1 MYFLLLL
8 KARRLALTFIL
19 CCFGFVLA
27 VGSVEVDDAG
37 VQVDD
42 GAKDSLK
49 MDSMMDDVVMH
60 DHMAADP
67 AISFRARLR
76 YRGFGCR
83 PTMYGGLMGR
93 EEMGGYRG
101 CGSVNFARQSGMGG
115 LGGLGRQIDDA
126 DDQFSI
132 HDSTMNRDDTDLLDI
147 ALPGI
152 VADLKEMLRDAQN
165 GGSGGRQGGRR
176 RGGKYGGRG
185 GYERGPDEYGYAGY
199 KQYGGYKGY
208 GGNEGYGG
216 KYGGCANRAGGF
228 GCGGYRGRGRG
239 GYNDMY

>member
-1 MYFLLLL
+1 M
-8 KARRLALTFIL
+8 
-19 CCFGFVLA
+19 GFVLA
-27 VGSVEVDDAG
+27 VAVEVDDAG

-42 GAKDSLK
+42 DAKDSLT
-49 MDSMMDDVVMH
+49 MDSVMDDVVMH
-60 DHMAADP
+60 DDMAADP

-93 EEMGGYRG
+93 QEMGGSG
-101 CGSVNFARQSGMGG
+101 KCGRVNFARQSGMGG
-115 LGGLGRQIDDA
+115 LGGLGLQFDND
-126 DDQFSI
+126 DDQLSV
-132 HDSTMNRDDTDLLDI
+132 HDSTMSRDDTHSMDI

-152 VADLKEMLRDAQN
+152 VAELEEMLRDAQN
-165 GGSGGRQGGRR
+165 GGSGRRQGGRR

-185 GYERGPDEYGYAGY
+185 GYERGPDEYAGYAGY
-199 KQYGGYKGY
+199 KQYRGYK
-208 GGNEGYGG
+208 GYGG

-228 GCGGYRGRGRG
+228 GCGGYRGRG